1 MFGSLV
7 GGVSKT
13 PSSAGLDMSWM
24 QAEPSKDSQSAART
38 EFGDYMK
45 MSPAE
50 KMRAEMLKRLG
61 VTEEEYKAM
70 STEKRQLIDKQIEDM
85 IKQEAQLAAD
95 QEGKKGLFADVKV

>member
-1 MFGSLV
+1 MQISSSMFGSLV

-50 KMRAEMLKRLG
+50 KMR
-61 VTEEEYKAM
+61 
-70 STEKRQLIDKQIEDM
+70 QLIDKQIEDM